1 MVNSEFLAR
10 LSGFYFFYRWHPEV
24 ALRYL
29 PIVNEI
35 KEMDKKVKI
44 LEVGS
49 GGLGIAPYL
58 KKQVTGVDSLF
69 EKPFDPLLERIKA
82 KATKLPFESNSYDV
96 VLTVDM
102 LEHLEKKDR
111 EKAIEEMFRVAK
123 KKVIIAVPCGKKA
136 YEQDVLLDRYYQK
149 KRGESFH
156 FLKEQINFGLPDKKS
171 MYDTIE
177 KVAAAS
183 GKKIRVKAQGN
194 ENLKLRMFLMKGWV
208 SGNIISNVIFR
219 KLFLFCIPI
228 FRLFN
233 QEPTYRQLF
242 FIDIQDEDSN

>member
-1 MVNSEFLAR
+1 MVNSEFLTR
-10 LSGFYFFYRWHPEV
+10 LSGFYFFHRWYPEV

-29 PIVNEI
+29 PIVDEI
-35 KEMDKKVKI
+35 KKMDKKIKI

-49 GGLGIAPYL
+49 GGLGIVPYL
-58 KKQVTGVDSLF
+58 KKQVTGADSRF
-69 EKPFDPLLERIKA
+69 EEPFHPLLKKIKA
-82 KATKLPFESNSYDV
+82 NAMKLPFESNSYDV

-123 KKVIIAVPCGKKA
+123 KEVIIAVPCGKMA
-136 YEQDVLLDRYYQK
+136 YEQDVLLDRYYRE

-171 MYDTIE
+171 MCDTIE

-183 GKKIRVKAQGN
+183 SKKISVKTQGN
-194 ENLKLRMFLMKGWV
+194 ENLKLRMFLMKGWS
-208 SGNIISNVIFR
+208 SGNIIINIIFR

-228 FRLFN
+228 FRLFS

-242 FIDIQDEDSN
+242 FISIQNEDSN